1 MSTQDLDPSPVG
13 PVDVEQAE
21 AALVERYPRLVRIAY
36 LVLPPT
42 LGRNRRVLT
51 AHALVQRSLPRRRV
65 PGPAVPGPRRPED
78 AVDPGYA
85 YVRGEVLRQA
95 LIAGLP
101 LRRRALPRRAQFPP
115 LLPQVWGLRVFPRV
129 GGADEL
135 ALDQRLSALSGP
147 GRAAYVLRGLERQ
160 GDPEVLRVL
169 AAAGVT
175 DPAAALAEA
184 DAVDAAE
191 DDPLAERAGLPD
203 GAPAPGAEGQAAGDG
218 DGDPAEGKGDAG
230 PAEGK
235 HTRRPGDG
243 ARQTGGA
250 GRAARVGEQ
259 GGPGRTGAPG
269 GAGGPGGAG
278 APGGAG
284 RLGHL
289 AGAWNGEGDAYGG
302 GSGGGWPGGLGTG
315 EAGQGRG
322 AGDGGAG
329 GGSGSGGLGSG
340 GVGGGGVSGDGLGS
354 GGGSGGAGVVRR
366 ARGRVS
372 GAALL
377 ESAEF
382 DPCSLQ
388 ARPTDLL
395 RRRQHGRAA
404 LVAVAALVVCGT
416 LLGLPGDG
424 WGRNGA
430 AAPSYARNP
439 AAEAAL
445 DPGAVKRVPP
455 TAWPGS
461 TRQDF
466 SVWPARGG
474 LTGDRALLRRA
485 LAVWA
490 RPGLTVR
497 SSATPGTPVG
507 PPMGPPQLLF
517 AGLVDGAR
525 VVLFHD
531 GLRAVRYAEPAAGTA
546 GGAGGAALDFARTDA
561 ADAVGSAALVVSRAS
576 GNVRYLT
583 APWVRETA
591 VRDLLAP
598 AKEPWPL
605 ARDAHGVT
613 ESVPSPAQAT
623 ECERWNSLQV
633 RDGSGTRLLS
643 DLGELAP
650 ARLLWGP
657 PDAPVDVTGKE
668 AREAW
673 ARTACQLPAVRAH
686 GVRSVNA
693 WRFARQPLPE
703 RAGQGSWVCTRAE
716 TWRGTGS
723 RVLAQFLV
731 PSPKAPAVLA
741 ARSEGS
747 PACGVRDP
755 RVLAGVLWQAPSGGW
770 YVLAAGSPDVVS
782 LETSG
787 GVKGRADGQVLA
799 VRAKAGAQAD
809 LDGTLRDGS
818 RLAALR

>member
-1 MSTQDLDPSPVG
+1 MSTQDLVPSPVG

-36 LVLPPT
+36 LVLPPS

-65 PGPAVPGPRRPED
+65 PGPASVPGPRRAED

-95 LIAGLP
+95 LVAGLP
-101 LRRRALPRRAQFPP
+101 LRRLALPRRAQFPP
-115 LLPQVWGLRVFPRV
+115 LLPHVWGLRLFPRV

-135 ALDQRLSALSGP
+135 ALDQHLSRLSGP

-169 AAAGVT
+169 ASVGVD
-175 DPAAALAEA
+175 DPKAALAEA
-184 DAVDAAE
+184 DALDALEAL
-191 DDPLAERAGLPD
+191 DAPD
-203 GAPAPGAEGQAAGDG
+203 SAADV
-218 DGDPAEGKGDAG
+218 PAG
-230 PAEGK
+230 P
-235 HTRRPGDG
+235 PGP
-243 ARQTGGA
+243 TGTVTPG
-250 GRAARVGEQ
+250 GSGERVGEQ
-259 GGPGRTGAPG
+259 AGPGRGRGRDRT
-269 GAGGPGGAG
+269 GGPGGHQGHAG
-278 APGGAG
+278 PGGRGEGNPLRAGLDGGADPDAGGAG
-284 RLGHL
+284 PH
-289 AGAWNGEGDAYGG
+289 
-302 GSGGGWPGGLGTG
+302 
-315 EAGQGRG
+315 G
-322 AGDGGAG
+322 AGDTAPFGAGDTASFGAGGAG
-329 GGSGSGGLGSG
+329 SRGSRGVAGGAAAGPF
-340 GVGGGGVSGDGLGS
+340 GGGRG
-354 GGGSGGAGVVRR
+354 
-366 ARGRVS
+366 GRVS

-377 ESAEF
+377 ESDEF
-382 DPCSLQ
+382 DPCALQ
-388 ARPTDLL
+388 ARPTDLM

-404 LVAVAALVVCGT
+404 LVAVAALAVCGM

-445 DPGAVKRVPP
+445 DPGAVKRVDPA
-455 TAWPGS
+455 AWPGS

-474 LTGDRALLRRA
+474 LLGDGALVRRA

-490 RPGLTVR
+490 RPGLSVR

-517 AGLVDGAR
+517 AGVVDGAR

-531 GLRAVRYAEPAAGTA
+531 GLRVVRYAEPMRE
-546 GGAGGAALDFARTDA
+546 GAGAALDFARTDG
-561 ADAVGSAALVVSRAS
+561 ADTVGSAALVLSRAS

-583 APWVRETA
+583 APWVREAA

-605 ARDAHGVT
+605 ARDTYGVT
-613 ESVPSPAQAT
+613 EPVPSPAEAKG
-623 ECERWNSLQV
+623 CVRWNTLQV
-633 RDGSGTRLLS
+633 RDGSGVRLLS

-657 PDAPVDVTGKE
+657 PAAPVDATGRE

-673 ARTACQLPAVRAH
+673 ARTACQLTAVRAH

-693 WRFARQPLPE
+693 WRFARQQLPE
-703 RAGQGSWVCTRAE
+703 GAGRGTWLCTRAE
-716 TWRGTGS
+716 TWRGTGA
-723 RVLAQFLV
+723 RALAQFLV
-731 PSPKAPAVLA
+731 PSAKVPAALA

-755 RVLAGVLWQAPSGGW
+755 RVLAGVLWQAPRGGW
-770 YVLAAGSPDVVS
+770 YVLAAGSPEFTA
-782 LETSG
+782 LELSG
-787 GVKGRADGQVLA
+787 GVKGRSAGPVLA
-799 VRAKAGAQAD
+799 VRAKAGARAD
-809 LDGTLRDGS
+809 LDGTLGDGT
-818 RLAALR
+818 RRAALR